1 MNAPKKL
8 NKPLKL
14 KNMKR
19 IFRCICLAFLMLL
32 SVQAFSQNYAA
43 PKAQFVPAK
52 AILVGDGFE
61 VSKICQVAFDVD
73 TLFNCAD
80 FQMISDGETSDVIH
94 FTISYVSDSGTVL
107 HMDYNTICVMED
119 TQVGK
124 ACKLT
129 VHDPMEGFSK
139 LVFLFYLIE

>member
-1 MNAPKKL
+1 
-8 NKPLKL
+8 
-14 KNMKR
+14 MKR
-19 IFRCICLAFLMLL
+19 ILWCLCLTMLL
-32 SVQAFSQNYAA
+32 FTSQAFSQNYAA

-61 VSKICQVAFDVD
+61 ITKTCQVSFEVD

-80 FQMISDGETSDVIH
+80 FQMVSDGEFSDVIH
-94 FTISYVSDSGTVL
+94 FTISYLSDSGTVL
-107 HMDYNTICVMED
+107 HMDYNSICVMED

-129 VHDPMEGFSK
+129 VHDPIEGFSK
-139 LVFLFYLIE
+139 MVFLFYLIE